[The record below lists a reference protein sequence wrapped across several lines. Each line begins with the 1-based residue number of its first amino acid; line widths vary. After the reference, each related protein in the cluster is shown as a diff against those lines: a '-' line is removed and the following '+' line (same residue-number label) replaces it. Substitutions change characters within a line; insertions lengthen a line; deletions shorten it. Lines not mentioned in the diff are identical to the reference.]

1 MSPPTDPHDTDL
13 SILAYVSALAAV
25 FAVFALGLF
34 WLVQPHASPNPGLA
48 AYKPPLGI
56 SVPLTTSAETAMAM
70 ERSARHAA
78 GENKTTQAQADNK
91 LGEEKPARVAR
102 NYVARRVARVA
113 PRPGFDPQRPSSPWG
128 FGGYAQNQNRWGYA
142 QSRWGYAQNRGFGG
156 WF

>member
-1 MSPPTDPHDTDL
+1 MSPPADPHDSDL

-34 WLVQPHASPNPGLA
+34 WLVQPRASPNPGLA
-48 AYKPPLGI
+48 AYKPPPGI

-91 LGEEKPARVAR
+91 AGEEKPARVAR
-102 NYVARRVARVA
+102 NYVVRRVARVA
-113 PRPGFDPQRPSSPWG
+113 PQRPNYPSSSPWG
-128 FGGYAQNQNRWGYA
+128 YAQN
-142 QSRWGYAQNRGFGG
+142 RWGYAQNRGFGG

>member
-48 AYKPPLGI
+48 AYKPPPGI
-56 SVPLTTSAETAMAM
+56 SVPLSTSAETAMAM
-70 ERSARHAA
+70 ERAARHAA
-78 GENKTTQAQADNK
+78 GESKAAQAQADNK
-91 LGEEKPARVAR
+91 AGEEKPARVAR
-102 NYVARRVARVA
+102 NYVVRRVARVA
-113 PRPGFDPQRPSSPWG
+113 PRPAFEAQRPSSP
-128 FGGYAQNQNRWGYA
+128 WGYA

>member
-25 FAVFALGLF
+25 FAGFALGLF

-48 AYKPPLGI
+48 AYKPPPGI

-91 LGEEKPARVAR
+91 AGEEKPARVAR
-102 NYVARRVARVA
+102 NYVVRRVARVA
-113 PRPGFDPQRPSSPWG
+113 PQRPNYPSSSPWG
-128 FGGYAQNQNRWGYA
+128 YAQN
-142 QSRWGYAQNRGFGG
+142 RWGYAQNRGFGG

>member
-91 LGEEKPARVAR
+91 AGEEKPARVAR
-102 NYVARRVARVA
+102 NYVVRRVARVA
-113 PRPGFDPQRPSSPWG
+113 PRPGFDPQRPNYPSSSPWG
-128 FGGYAQNQNRWGYA
+128 YAQNRWGYA
-142 QSRWGYAQNRGFGG
+142 QNRWGYAQNRGFGG

>member
-91 LGEEKPARVAR
+91 AGEEKPARVAR
-102 NYVARRVARVA
+102 NYVVRRVARIA
-113 PRPGFDPQRPSSPWG
+113 PQRPNYPSSSPWG
-128 FGGYAQNQNRWGYA
+128 YAQN
-142 QSRWGYAQNRGFGG
+142 RWGYAQNRGFGS